1 MMSHGPE
8 SWHPNP
14 EFFYDLG
21 GGPLFDMGPYYI
33 TALVRLLG
41 RGDSVFAYGTKAFEE
56 RTAGHKD
63 KSGQKIPVKVD
74 THHAGLIHFEN
85 GIVATLVTSFDVWK
99 HNMPHIEIYGTEG
112 TLSVP
117 DPNLF
122 SGIVRLYTT
131 QSRTFTD
138 IPLLTPYTENSR
150 GIGLSEIILAINENR
165 NNNASGAL
173 ALHVLEIM
181 EGFVRSAKE
190 GQMIRLESSPSKSI
204 AMDWTI
210 NTGELRTK

>member
-1 MMSHGPE
+1 MFFSN
-8 SWHPNP
+8 SSIQVNP
-14 EFFYDLG
+14 RNYKCEVTS
-21 GGPLFDMGPYYI
+21 YY
-33 TALVRLLG
+33 LG

-122 SGIVRLYTT
+122 SGLVRLYTT

-150 GIGLSEIILAINENR
+150 GIGLSEMILAINENR

>member
-14 EFFYDLG
+14 EFFYDFG

-41 RGDSVFAYGTKAFEE
+41 KADSVFSYGTKAFEE

-63 KSGQKIPVKVD
+63 KLGEKIPVKVD

-85 GIVATLVTSFDVWK
+85 GAIATLVTSFDVWK
-99 HNMPHIEIYGTEG
+99 HSMPHIELYGTEG
-112 TLSVP
+112 TLNVP
-117 DPNLF
+117 DPNCF
-122 SGIVRLYTT
+122 SGTVRLYTT
-131 QSRTFTD
+131 KNREFTEM
-138 IPLLTPYTENSR
+138 PLTTPYTENSR
-150 GIGLSEIILAINENR
+150 GIGLSEMILAVNENCI
-165 NNNASGAL
+165 NNASGSL

-181 EGFVRSAKE
+181 EGFVRSARE
-190 GQMIRLESSPSKSI
+190 GQMIRLESSPSASVP
-204 AMDWTI
+204 MDWTVK
-210 NTGELRTK
+210 TGELRTK